1 MQVVSCALRS
11 TVNELC
17 ADRRT
22 LTLRTKTAYVAVY
35 TMYEV
40 YVVKSM
46 ATTFFGGLE
55 WNRLLVEHKLK
66 QGDQVLLR
74 NHKATGLL
82 LSVCYR
88 AAHHCKVPKS
98 NLICLYS
105 SYPPITVFQVI
116 VLNHYVC
123 YCR

>member
-1 MQVVSCALRS
+1 MQVVPCAIRS

-17 ADRRT
+17 VDNNT
-22 LTLRTKTAYVAVY
+22 LTLRGKTDTDAMY

-40 YVVKSM
+40 YVIKSM
-46 ATTFFGGLE
+46 ATTFFGGPE

-66 QGDQVLLR
+66 QGDQ
-74 NHKATGLL
+74 LL
-82 LSVCYR
+82 LQNPKAAGILFSVCYR
-88 AAHHCKVPKS
+88 AADHCKVPKS

-105 SYPPITVFQVI
+105 SYPLITVFQVI

-123 YCR
+123 CCR